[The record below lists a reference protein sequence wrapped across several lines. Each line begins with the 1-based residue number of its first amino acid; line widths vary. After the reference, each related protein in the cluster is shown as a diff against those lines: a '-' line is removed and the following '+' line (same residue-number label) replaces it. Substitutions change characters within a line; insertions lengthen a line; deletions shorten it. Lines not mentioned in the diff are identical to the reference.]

1 MPLYEYECLVHGRFG
16 HLLPMRGGHTEFF
29 CSSCPECGDIC
40 NGVISLSNFRMAI
53 PLTVVD
59 NGKILHY
66 KPDGGST
73 PPPVEDIARDEK
85 KGMY

>member
-1 MPLYEYECLVHGRFG
+1 MPTYEYECQEHSRFEVRQ
-16 HLLPMRGGHTEFF
+16 PM
-29 CSSCPECGDIC
+29 SSELKATCPKC
-40 NGVISLSNFRMAI
+40 NKPAEPRISLSNFRMAI

-66 KPDGGST
+66 KPDGGSA
-73 PPPVEDIARDEK
+73 PPPVEDLARDEK